1 MDYTP
6 IQTRTDI
13 WRKSSVAQEDGN
25 NRAHKERIL
34 IADDESAF
42 RQVLV
47 RRAKR
52 MGLSV
57 VEAEDGQQAI
67 DELRKG
73 AFDLMLLDL
82 RMPNYT
88 GLEVVQAAQE
98 IDPDLQAVILTAS
111 ATIETAVEALRAGV
125 YDYLIKPLE
134 SLAELEITLTRAL
147 EHRYLIK
154 ENARLFAEV
163 QRLAVTDPLTGLYNR
178 HKFDEAIEVE
188 IERARRYS
196 RPLSLIMIDLDGL
209 KGINDRYGHP
219 AGDKALKLVAEAIQ
233 NQIRTIDLPAR
244 IGGDEFLVILPEA
257 DLEAATLVAQ
267 RMCGQITGIRFQG
280 EMLSVSAGVAQW
292 SLENSTVDG
301 FLEVVDQ
308 AMYQAKRAGGRRIF
322 VLAPELSR

>member
-1 MDYTP
+1 MT
-6 IQTRTDI
+6 QG
-13 WRKSSVAQEDGN
+13 DGN
-25 NRAHKERIL
+25 NRSPKERIL
-34 IADDESAF
+34 IADDDSAF
-42 RQVLV
+42 RKVLV

-188 IERARRYS
+188 VERARRYS

-267 RMCGQITGIRFQG
+267 RMCDQLAGANVQNET
-280 EMLSVSAGVAQW
+280 LSISAGVAQW
-292 SLENSTVDG
+292 SSENNTVDS

-308 AMYQAKRAGGRRIF
+308 AMYQAKRAGGRQIF
-322 VLAPELSR
+322 VLAPTALRLI

>member
-1 MDYTP
+1 LT
-6 IQTRTDI
+6 QG
-13 WRKSSVAQEDGN
+13 DGN
-25 NRAHKERIL
+25 NRSPKERIL
-34 IADDESAF
+34 IADDDSEF

-67 DELRKG
+67 DELREG

-82 RMPNYT
+82 HMPNYT
-88 GLEVVQAAQE
+88 GLEVVQASQE
-98 IDPDLQAVILTAS
+98 IDPDLQAVILTAG

-125 YDYLIKPLE
+125 YDYLTKPLE
-134 SLAELEITLTRAL
+134 SLAELELTLNRAL
-147 EHRYLIK
+147 EHRRLIK
-154 ENARLFAEV
+154 ENTRLFSEV

-188 IERARRYS
+188 VERARRYS

-219 AGDKALKLVAEAIQ
+219 AGDKALKLVAEVIQ

-267 RMCGQITGIRFQG
+267 RMCDQLAGVYVQN
-280 EMLSVSAGVAQW
+280 EALSISAGVSQW
-292 SLENSTVDG
+292 SAENKSVDK

-322 VLAPELSR
+322 VLAPTALQLI

>member
-1 MDYTP
+1 MT
-6 IQTRTDI
+6 QG
-13 WRKSSVAQEDGN
+13 DGN
-25 NRAHKERIL
+25 NRSPKERIL
-34 IADDESAF
+34 IADDDSAF
-42 RQVLV
+42 RKVLV

-67 DELRKG
+67 DELHKG

-267 RMCGQITGIRFQG
+267 RMCGQITSISFQG

-292 SLENSTVDG
+292 SSENNTVDS

-308 AMYQAKRAGGRRIF
+308 AMYQAKRAGGRQIF
-322 VLAPELSR
+322 VLAPTALRLI